1 MFTVLFAVL
10 NGVSVYLTIP
20 LLDTLFQESATKQV
34 IEKSGNVDKANSI
47 LPDWIVGI
55 KDDLVTSFNNF
66 VLGGDKPEVLI
77 KICVLILIA
86 FLLKNLFGYVQGYFM
101 AYVEYASMKDLR
113 YDAYKNLH

>member
-1 MFTVLFAVL
+1 VFTVLFAVL

-55 KDDLVTSFNNF
+55 KDDLVTSFKR
-66 VLGGDKPEVLI
+66 G
-77 KICVLILIA
+77 
-86 FLLKNLFGYVQGYFM
+86 
-101 AYVEYASMKDLR
+101 
-113 YDAYKNLH
+113 